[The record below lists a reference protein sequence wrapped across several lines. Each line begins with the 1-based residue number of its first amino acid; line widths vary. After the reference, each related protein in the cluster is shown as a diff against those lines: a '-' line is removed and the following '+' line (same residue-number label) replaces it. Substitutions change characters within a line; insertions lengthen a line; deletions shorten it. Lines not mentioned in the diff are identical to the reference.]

1 MMSKSPEG
9 ILLRISERKVS
20 RLRKEN
26 SELKE
31 TLNSI
36 RLDYIELLKVIADE
50 SNKMEEKVA
59 IKKLINALKEIK

>member
-36 RLDYIELLKVIADE
+36 RIDYIELLKVIAEE

-59 IKKLINALKEIK
+59 IKKLINALKEKK

>member
-1 MMSKSPEG
+1 MSKSPEG

-36 RLDYIELLKVIADE
+36 RIDYIELLKVIAEE

-59 IKKLINALKEIK
+59 IKKLINALKEKK

>member
-1 MMSKSPEG
+1 MSKSPEG